1 MFSSHLT
8 WLLSGIW
15 PSWLLPVPWGSFL
28 IWIGFHDASLSRV
41 VILCLWWPL
50 LSFVCEMFIL
60 YLSLRCWSPWG
71 PFLLL
76 SCIFHPHG
84 LSEKSYSR
92 FWLPHTSWR
101 CPMAS
106 PLPLFKIFDS
116 LLNILPKSTRL
127 FHQDPKSS
135 PLTHYIKKPN
145 NHSFLGAQNLIS
157 LLYFLS
163 KDWQPSTQ
171 LFQLETWPYLIS
183 YPHPSHPV

>member
-101 CPMAS
+101 CPLAS

-116 LLNILPKSTRL
+116 LLNMLPKSTRTPNLLLWLIVLKNQTIIL
-127 FHQDPKSS
+127 FSEPKIWS
-135 PLTHYIKKPN
+135 PFYISCPRTD
-145 NHSFLGAQNLIS
+145 NHL
-157 LLYFLS
+157 
-163 KDWQPSTQ
+163 PSC
-171 LFQLETWPYLIS
+171 S
-183 YPHPSHPV
+183 N